1 MDGKN
6 IYVSASTIVFNSI
19 VDSFNNN
26 TDCRFDNK
34 VSFPNNESVTPK
46 VRKRTNVSNEEFCFV
61 WAKYHLLGLNKICE
75 VLGVTRNWAWFRY
88 LFLTHDYNGVN
99 LPICTG
105 GVPDPVDDETLNTVI
120 SEVTPES

>member
-6 IYVSASTIVFNSI
+6 IYVSASTIVFNNI

-26 TDCRFDNK
+26 TDCKFDNRM
-34 VSFPNNESVTPK
+34 SFSNDESGTTK

-88 LFLTHDYNGVN
+88 LFLTNDYNGVN

-105 GVPDPVDDETLNTVI
+105 SVPGPVDAETLNTVI